1 VKTLIERIKSE
12 ADYLGNGI
20 IKVDSFL
27 NHRIDTVLMTEIGEA
42 LAKRLVAAGA
52 NGVNKVL
59 TAETS
64 GIAPA
69 LTTAQALGVP
79 MVFARKK
86 PPVTLS
92 AECYESS
99 ATSHTKG
106 ETVTLHVSSEYLSS
120 LDRVVLIDDFL
131 GTGETME
138 AMLDL
143 VEQSGATLCG
153 IGYVIEK
160 VYEHGRE
167 HLREFDAPLVSLAH
181 IDIEHNKIVVSE

>member
-1 VKTLIERIKSE
+1 MHELDQRILAE
-12 ADYLGNGI
+12 ATYLGNGI
-20 IKVDSFL
+20 VKLDSFL
-27 NHRIDTVLMTEIGEA
+27 NHRVDTLLMTQIGREM
-42 LAKRLVAAGA
+42 AKQLIDAGA
-52 NGVNKVL
+52 ASITTVL

-86 PPVTLS
+86 RPVTLV
-92 AECYESS
+92 ADCYESS
-99 ATSHTKG
+99 ARSHTKG
-106 ETVTLHVSSEYLSS
+106 ELATLYVSSEYLSS
-120 LDRVVLIDDFL
+120 GDRVILIDDFL

-153 IGYVIEK
+153 VGYVIEK
-160 VYEHGRE
+160 VYEHGRT
-167 HLREFDAPLVSLAH
+167 HLREFDAPLVTLAR
-181 IDIEHNKIVVSE
+181 IDIEHDAIVVLE